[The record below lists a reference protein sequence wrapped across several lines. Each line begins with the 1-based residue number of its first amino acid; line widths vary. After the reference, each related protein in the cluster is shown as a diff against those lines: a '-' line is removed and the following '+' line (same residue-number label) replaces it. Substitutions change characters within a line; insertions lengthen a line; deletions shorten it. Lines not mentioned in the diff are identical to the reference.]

1 MRCNKK
7 ETILTSPKLIP
18 YVRARVSTPNSQLL
32 IRNVHPSMR
41 IPKQM
46 SPLEANDPTPSV
58 LYGES
63 FLFCYKIRTGVPT
76 EMSETSNDRGY

>member
-46 SPLEANDPTPSV
+46 SPLEANDPTPLRFFTV
-58 LYGES
+58 KV
-63 FLFCYKIRTGVPT
+63 FCFVTKYELGSLR
-76 EMSETSNDRGY
+76 R